1 MHELSLVASLCARAE
16 AAARADGA
24 RRVTALS
31 VRLGALSHL
40 SPQHLRDHLDRATA
54 GSMLEGA
61 RLEVTVDTDPAHPG
75 AQDIELLSLEVE

>member
-24 RRVTALS
+24 RRVTAMS

-40 SPQHLRDHLDRATA
+40 SPEHLRDHLARATA

-61 RLEVTVDTDPAHPG
+61 RLVVTVDTDPSHPG
-75 AQDIELLSLEVE
+75 AQDIELVSLEVE